1 MVVLK
6 LQPLLGVQL
15 RLQNIDDTP
24 QQDNGSDCGVHVC
37 WAMRHLLV
45 RRLLAVEA
53 EREVDMSLGGKRV
66 DASGMRKDMYKVCEG
81 LRKKASRRL
90 EPPPSSFPPVRRSA
104 GGKELMRGGRVS
116 SGWIL
121 YKQTLPEPIC
131 LSLIPL
137 TLGI

>member
-1 MVVLK
+1 MVVHK

-66 DASGMRKDMYKVCEG
+66 DASGVRKDMYKICEG

-90 EPPPSSFPPVRRSA
+90 GLPLDPPPKKIHSRTKQGGNAGMWARRPCS
-104 GGKELMRGGRVS
+104 
-116 SGWIL
+116 
-121 YKQTLPEPIC
+121 PC
-131 LSLIPL
+131 
-137 TLGI
+137 

>member
-1 MVVLK
+1 MVVHK
-6 LQPLLGVQL
+6 LQPLLGIQL

-66 DASGMRKDMYKVCEG
+66 DASGVRKDMYKVCEG

-90 EPPPSSFPPVRRSA
+90 EPPPGFFFSQHEEAQGEITYARR
-104 GGKELMRGGRVS
+104 
-116 SGWIL
+116 
-121 YKQTLPEPIC
+121 
-131 LSLIPL
+131 
-137 TLGI
+137 LGFSWLDPR